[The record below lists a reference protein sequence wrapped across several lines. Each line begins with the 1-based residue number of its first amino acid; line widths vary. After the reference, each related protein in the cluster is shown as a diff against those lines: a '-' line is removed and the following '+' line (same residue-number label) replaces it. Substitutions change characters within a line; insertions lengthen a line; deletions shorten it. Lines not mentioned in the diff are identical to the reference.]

1 MYSVQCTV
9 YSLQPTVYS
18 VQCIVYNT
26 SVLYSC
32 TISVLVLDFV
42 NLLVTIVLFLDT
54 LVNLHFTGL
63 CCIALGIFY
72 TIFMYYDNL
81 YCFTSLNY
89 CYIWFIMKFYT
100 TSISVSEQEGW
111 QKRRMLTQHNS
122 ATHKFHILS
131 RKDGKN
137 GECWH
142 NIILLLM
149 NFIFWAGMMEKT
161 ANVNTT

>member
-1 MYSVQCTV
+1 MLVNLHDTVDCTVYSVQCTV

-42 NLLVTIVLFLDT
+42 NIHVTIVLFLDT

-72 TIFMYYDNL
+72 TIFMYYDNI
-81 YCFTSLNY
+81 YCFTSLIY
-89 CYIWFIMKFYT
+89 CYI
-100 TSISVSEQEGW
+100 
-111 QKRRMLTQHNS
+111 
-122 ATHKFHILS
+122 
-131 RKDGKN
+131 
-137 GECWH
+137 
-142 NIILLLM
+142 
-149 NFIFWAGMMEKT
+149 
-161 ANVNTT
+161 